1 MSKTHDLKV
10 LTNYFKDI
18 CLRKKNFELR
28 LNDRDFQVGDILN
41 LHDFDGK
48 ELTGY
53 TVKRTVTYILDNA
66 EKFGLMKGFIIM
78 SIE

>member
-10 LTNYFKDI
+10 LTNYFEDI

-41 LHDFDGK
+41 LNDFDGK
-48 ELTGY
+48 QLTGHS
-53 TVKRTVTYILDNA
+53 VKRTVTYILDNA